1 MKALR
6 FMVPYLAAGLL
17 LAACGGGGGG
27 DAFSPQQPRVSSL
40 TITPVSAS
48 IPSNQSGFPPEI
60 NSPFTTQV
68 NVRLVRSDGVAVPD
82 GTVISLRLDNTQLG
96 ALSVLDDPATADVNE
111 FTATSGV
118 TTSTTSG
125 GLATFFFH
133 SGAVPGTA
141 ILTASAVDPA
151 TNQNIT
157 ATFPMIVTPG
167 PAAFQRMTIQ
177 PLSSSLPS
185 NRSGLAPEPNSPFTT
200 QVSVRFLSANGTAV
214 ADGTVVSLRVDNVG
228 VGRLSILD
236 DPETTDVNEFTTLFG
251 VVTAETSGGFATFFF
266 HSGPAAGSVVLTAS
280 GTDPASGQLFDAT
293 FTMTVTV
300 GPDPIERLVILPINA
315 SIPSNRSGF
324 APEPNSPFTTQ
335 VSVRFVDAGGVA
347 VPDGT
352 VVNLRV
358 ENVAIGAVSIL
369 DDPSTTDVNEFTT
382 LFGVVAA
389 ETSGGFATF
398 FFHSGPVPGT
408 TTLTASAANPAN
420 GQTLTATFVMT
431 VTVGPEPFQRLTVEP
446 VRTVLPPNTFGVR
459 PFLGSPFISEV
470 TVTRRRIDGSLI
482 SGGLAEDGEGIA
494 VSINPVTSGAFSTLD
509 DPETEDEEDPDS
521 ANEFLILLGQGPV
534 DVVAGKATL
543 FFHSFGPGQS
553 TMTVTAVDPDTGANL
568 SAQVVF
574 TIVDTAPALPS
585 ELSFLS
591 PAPPLYVPES
601 GGPSNYA
608 FQVFVEAGNGQG
620 VPDPET
626 AGTAV
631 NNVQVEILQDG
642 AAGGETL
649 TAITANG
656 GNTEGRL
663 IKTRTF
669 AGIASG
675 VFRAGTRQ
683 GNLALRVTADRRD
696 NNVDNGIQEPVIT
709 QQSLVVS
716 DGKLFSLQI
725 TIPDT
730 NALRINR
737 VAPGIQIDSNELV
750 PPDPDGTYSLTVS
763 AIGLDRQG
771 NPVLPG
777 TPIAFGLVD
786 SPITGFPNTGSGSFV
801 IAGGDGDPEEAGLGF
816 TAPTGQ
822 FQSAGGGAGPG
833 DTILVFGEESP
844 GNRDLESA
852 RTVQSVNSQTSL
864 SVTTRF
870 NRNDDTGQI
879 VDNGPVLPYLVGRA
893 TIGNISSAASTDE
906 LGVATT
912 TLNYPT
918 TSLGHIVALW
928 ARGIGDTVGD
938 VAEQVTDAELIVY
951 PGVAPATVVVSPSVI
966 PANSTQQVTICVF
979 DAAAAAVQGFPIGF
993 QFTNP
998 PSVATVDG
1006 VAFNGVVANPTGSNG
1021 CTSATVTTAGI
1032 ANGGTVRNVIFSA
1045 GGGSGTVTIAGPE
1058 ISILQAFPSSFI
1070 GTGGRVNLR
1079 LVDGNGQPISG
1090 VFITASCVADGGA
1103 AFFITEPPGITD
1115 EDGRTTSLITTSGLI
1130 GAGDVGS
1137 GTCTFRAAGGTPSV
1151 DVQFIGVDIC
1161 RFAFSPSC

>member
-1 MKALR
+1 MMKALR
-6 FMVPYLAAGLL
+6 FMVPFLAAGLL
-17 LAACGGGGGG
+17 LAGCGGGGGG
-27 DAFSPQQPRVSSL
+27 DAFVPPAPRATL
-40 TITPVSAS
+40 TIAPLSAS
-48 IPSNQSGFPPEI
+48 LPSNRSGVAPAL
-60 NSPFTTQV
+60 NSPFSTQV
-68 NVRLVRSDGVAVPD
+68 NVRMIGGNGAAVPD
-82 GTVISLRLDNTQLG
+82 GSLISLRVDNTSVGL
-96 ALSVLDDPATADVNE
+96 LSIPDDPSTPDVNE
-111 FTATSGV
+111 F
-118 TTSTTSG
+118 STLFAVVPAPTSG

-133 SGAVPGTA
+133 SGVASGSAV
-141 ILTASAVDPA
+141 LTASAVDPV
-151 TNQNIT
+151 TGVNIT
-157 ATFPMIVTPG
+157 ATFLMSVTVGPEPVVRLSIQPESSSILSNRSGVRPQLGSPFNTQVSVRFVGSQGAPVADGTAVNLRVSDFALGALSTLDDPVTPEDDFEVLRGAVSAETVGGLATFFFHSRASAGSVTLTASGTDPATGEQQTAVFTMAITAG
-167 PAAFQRMTIQ
+167 PDPIVE
-177 PLSSSLPS
+177 LSIVPVSASLPS
-185 NRSGLAPEPNSPFTT
+185 NRSGFPPEQNSPFTT
-200 QVSVRFLSANGTAV
+200 QVNVRFVQPDGTA
-214 ADGTVVSLRVDNVG
+214 AIDGTEINLRVDNLAIG
-228 VGRLSILD
+228 SLSTLD
-236 DPETTDVNEFTTLFG
+236 DFTTLVG
-251 VVTAETSGGFATFFF
+251 SATAETVGGFATFFF
-266 HSGPAAGSVVLTAS
+266 HSG
-280 GTDPASGQLFDAT
+280 
-293 FTMTVTV
+293 
-300 GPDPIERLVILPINA
+300 
-315 SIPSNRSGF
+315 
-324 APEPNSPFTTQ
+324 
-335 VSVRFVDAGGVA
+335 
-347 VPDGT
+347 
-352 VVNLRV
+352 
-358 ENVAIGAVSIL
+358 
-369 DDPSTTDVNEFTT
+369 
-382 LFGVVAA
+382 A
-389 ETSGGFATF
+389 EA
-398 FFHSGPVPGT
+398 GT
-408 TTLTASAANPAN
+408 TTLTAAVAERPGAA
-420 GQTLTATFVMT
+420 TLTASFVMT
-431 VTVGPEPFQRLTVEP
+431 VTVGPEPFERLTVEA

-470 TVTRRRIDGSLI
+470 IVTRRRVDGSLI

-574 TIVDTAPALPS
+574 TITDTAPALPS
-585 ELSFLS
+585 ELSFLA

-601 GGPSNYA
+601 GGASNYA
-608 FQVFVEAGNGQG
+608 FQVFVDTGNGIG
-620 VPDPET
+620 VPDPVT
-626 AGTAV
+626 AGSAV
-631 NNVQVEILQDG
+631 NNIQLEILQDG
-642 AAGGETL
+642 AAGGETV
-649 TAITANG
+649 TTIDANG
-656 GNTEGRL
+656 SNNEGRL
-663 IKTRTF
+663 VKTRTF

-683 GNLALRVTADRRD
+683 GNLAIRATADRRD

-709 QQSLVVS
+709 QQSLVIS

-737 VAPGIQIDSNELV
+737 VAPGIQIDSDELV

-786 SPITGFPNTGSGSFV
+786 SPITGFPTSGAGSFV
-801 IAGGDGDPEEAGLGF
+801 IAGGDGNPEEAGTGF
-816 TAPTGQ
+816 TAPSGQ

-833 DTILVFGEESP
+833 DTILVFGEEST

-852 RTVQSVNSQTSL
+852 RTVESINSQTSL

-879 VDNGPVLPYLVGRA
+879 VDNGPVLPYLIGRA

-918 TSLGHIVALW
+918 TSLGHVVALW
-928 ARGIGDTVGD
+928 ARGIGDTVGG

-966 PANSTQQVTICVF
+966 PANTTQTVTICVF
-979 DAAAAAVQGFPIGF
+979 DAAAAAVQGFPVGF

-1006 VAFNGVVANPTGSNG
+1006 IPLNGVVAAPTGANG
-1021 CTSATVTTAGI
+1021 CTTATVTTSGI
-1032 ANGGTVRNVIFSA
+1032 ATAGTVRNVIFSA
-1045 GGGSGTVTIAGPE
+1045 GGSSGTVTIAGPE

-1090 VFITASCVADGGA
+1090 VFITATCVASGGA

-1115 EDGRTTSLITTSGLI
+1115 EDGRTSSLITTSGLI
-1130 GAGDVGS
+1130 GAEEVGS
-1137 GTCTFRAAGGTPSV
+1137 GVCTFRAAGGQPFV